1 MPRYETAIEDGT
13 IYVEADVGRIEI
25 GDLETVLAVVGGP
38 AWTIEYSDWEKE
50 YYDDLDTSDEGLT
63 IDVVDTINA
72 MTMDEGF
79 VEALKAQPRQTPAVE
94 ADSDVGSNAD
104 TYGPAS
110 TARESQLSP
119 RLGLFVGR
127 LMENLEYRVR

>member
-1 MPRYETAIEDGT
+1 MPRYETAIENST
-13 IYVEADVGRIEI
+13 IYVEADVGRIEV

-72 MTMDEGF
+72 MTMDDAF
-79 VEALKAQPRQTPAVE
+79 VEALKAQPREPPVPKAESTTDH
-94 ADSDVGSNAD
+94 DSPEDSAPGRS
-104 TYGPAS
+104 GEP
-110 TARESQLSP
+110 LSP